1 MAAKGRMS
9 VSIRLALVDA
19 LRDIVGK
26 DQSPTA
32 RLFDSERASR
42 AQICDAALE
51 VAAWCVSG
59 EFGKDMVEAYSPEYE
74 RRLLEV
80 DRFAFIRGAAA
91 AAKFL
96 GAVAEIDPERG
107 VISIHPPTEFQDV
120 GTGEIDSKPLVE
132 PEMPVFH

>member
-1 MAAKGRMS
+1 MAVVRKT

-42 AQICDAALE
+42 AVICERALE
-51 VAAWCVSG
+51 VAGWVASG
-59 EFGKDMVEAYSPEYE
+59 QMYRDISDGYAPEFEQRLDMV
-74 RRLLEV
+74 
-80 DRFAFIRGAAA
+80 DRTAFIRGVQAAA
-91 AAKFL
+91 NFL

-107 VISIHPPTEFQDV
+107 IITLHPPAEFQDIDI
-120 GTGEIDSKPLVE
+120 GEIDAKSPVE
-132 PEMPVFH
+132 HKSPRLH